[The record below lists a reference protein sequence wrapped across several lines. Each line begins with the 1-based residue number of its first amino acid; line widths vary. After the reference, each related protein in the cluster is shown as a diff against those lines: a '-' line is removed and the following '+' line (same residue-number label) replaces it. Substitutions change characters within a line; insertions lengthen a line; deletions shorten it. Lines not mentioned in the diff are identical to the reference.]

1 MPDPQLKFDKEEM
14 TITLEG
20 LTGGWSLA
28 HLGEIKLLDSAQL
41 QLPSWPEYKK
51 QVALR
56 IIESQWKLSSRL
68 VLEQT
73 LQAGIDFT
81 GKNGVGQSISVNTD
95 LTAHL
100 MSRPTVRLDAT
111 FKFSLEG
118 TYQSGAYQGSSN
130 VGVGLKLHF

>member
-1 MPDPQLKFDKEEM
+1 MPDPELKFDKEEM

-20 LTGGWSLA
+20 LTGGWSLGQ
-28 HLGEIKLLDSAQL
+28 LGQLKLMDSAQL
-41 QLPSWPEYKK
+41 QLPAWPEYKK

-56 IIESQWKLSSRL
+56 IIESQWNLSSRL

-73 LQAGIDFT
+73 LEAGIDFT
-81 GKNGVGQSISVNTD
+81 GKDGVGQSISVDTE
-95 LTAHL
+95 LKAHL
-100 MSRPTVRLDAT
+100 MDRPTIRLDAT

-118 TYQSGAYQGSSN
+118 KYQGGAYEGSSN

>member
-20 LTGGWSLA
+20 LTGGWTLG

-56 IIESQWKLSSRL
+56 IIESQWKLSSHL

-81 GKNGVGQSISVNTD
+81 GKNGVGQSIAVNTE

-100 MSRPTVRLDAT
+100 MYRPTVRLDAT

-118 TYQSGAYQGSSN
+118 TYQGGTYEGSSN

>member
-1 MPDPQLKFDKEEM
+1 MPDPQLKFNKEEM

-28 HLGEIKLLDSAQL
+28 HLAELKLLDSAQL

-56 IIESQWKLSSRL
+56 IIESQWKLSSHL

-81 GKNGVGQSISVNTD
+81 GRNGVGQSIAVNTE

-100 MSRPTVRLDAT
+100 MNRPTVRLDAT

-118 TYQSGAYQGSSN
+118 TYHGAAYEGSSN
-130 VGVGLKLHF
+130 V

>member
-14 TITLEG
+14 TLSLEG
-20 LTGGWSLA
+20 LTGGWTLA
-28 HLGEIKLLDSAQL
+28 HLVDIKLLDSVQL
-41 QLPSWPEYKK
+41 QLPTWSDYKK

-73 LQAGIDFT
+73 LDAGIDFT
-81 GKNGVGQSISVNTD
+81 GKDGVGQSIAVD
-95 LTAHL
+95 AALKAHL
-100 MSRPTVRLDAT
+100 MERPTVRLDAT

-118 TYQSGAYQGSSN
+118 TYHGGGFEGSGT
-130 VGVGLKLHF
+130 VGVGLKLYF

>member
-14 TITLEG
+14 TITLQG
-20 LTGGWSLA
+20 LTGGWSLGQ
-28 HLGEIKLLDSAQL
+28 LGEIKLLDSAQL

-56 IIESQWKLSSRL
+56 IIESQWNLSSRL

-73 LQAGIDFT
+73 LEAGIDFT
-81 GKNGVGQSISVNTD
+81 GKDGVGQSISVDTE
-95 LTAHL
+95 LKAHL
-100 MSRPTVRLDAT
+100 MNRPTVRLDAT

-118 TYQSGAYQGSSN
+118 TYQGGAYEGSSK
-130 VGVGLKLHF
+130 VDAGLTLHF

>member
-1 MPDPQLKFDKEEM
+1 MPDPQLKFNKEEM

-20 LTGGWSLA
+20 LTGGWTLA
-28 HLGEIKLLDSAQL
+28 HLVEIKLLDSAQL

-73 LQAGIDFT
+73 LEAGIDFT
-81 GKNGVGQSISVNTD
+81 GRNGVGQSIAVNTD

-100 MSRPTVRLDAT
+100 MQRPTVRLDAT

-118 TYQSGAYQGSSN
+118 TYHGGVYEGSGN

>member
-20 LTGGWSLA
+20 LTGGWALGQ
-28 HLGEIKLLDSAQL
+28 LGELKLLDSAQL

-56 IIESQWKLSSRL
+56 IIESQWNLSSHL

-73 LQAGIDFT
+73 LEAGIDFT
-81 GKNGVGQSISVNTD
+81 GKDGVGQSISVDTE
-95 LTAHL
+95 LKAHL

-118 TYQSGAYQGSSN
+118 TYQGGAYEGSSK
-130 VGVGLKLHF
+130 VDVGLTLHF

>member
-1 MPDPQLKFDKEEM
+1 MPDPELKFDKEEM

-20 LTGGWSLA
+20 LTGGWSLGQ
-28 HLGEIKLLDSAQL
+28 LGQLKLLDSAQL

-56 IIESQWKLSSRL
+56 IIESQWNFSSRL

-73 LQAGIDFT
+73 LEAGIDFT
-81 GKNGVGQSISVNTD
+81 GKDGVGQSISVDTE
-95 LTAHL
+95 LKAHL
-100 MSRPTVRLDAT
+100 MDRPTVKLDAT

-118 TYQSGAYQGSSN
+118 KYQGGVYEGSSN
-130 VGVGLKLHF
+130 VGVGLKLRF